1 MDKTKENEKNEL
13 KVIHKQE
20 VLGKE
25 FKIYG
30 TSEQPLFLAKD
41 VAEWIDYDSSSVNKM
56 IKNVDEDEKITRTIV
71 PNGSY
76 KTEAWFLTEDG
87 LYEVLMQSRKPIAKQ
102 FKKKV
107 KVILK
112 TIRKTGGYVNNEDQ
126 FINTYLPFADDQ
138 TKLLFR
144 GTLETVRKQNEMIE
158 QQQKVIEHKEDVI
171 IGLVDEISLAD
182 KRQILNRVV
191 RKNGNHNIGKRW
203 SALYREFENKYHMN
217 LSNRYEKYNK
227 ENKPKMR
234 NKLDYIDKIMNK
246 VPQLYEIACKLYE
259 NDVKELV
266 DEMYELQNK

>member
-1 MDKTKENEKNEL
+1 MDKTKENKKNEL
-13 KVIHKQE
+13 KVIHEQE

-30 TSEQPLFLAKD
+30 TTEQPLFLAKD
-41 VAEWIDYDSSSVNKM
+41 VAEWIEHANATLM
-56 IKNVDEDEKITRTIV
+56 LKNVDEEEKKLDYILDSSGQRRK
-71 PNGSY
+71 SS
-76 KTEAWFLTEDG
+76 FLTEDG

-107 KVILK
+107 KEILK

-191 RKNGNHNIGKRW
+191 RKSGNKNIGKRW
-203 SALYREFENKYHMN
+203 SALYREFENKYHLN

-227 ENKPKMR
+227 DNKPKMR
-234 NKLDYIDKIMNK
+234 NKLDYIDRVMNK

-259 NDVKELV
+259 NDIKELV
-266 DEMYELQNK
+266 NEMYELQNN